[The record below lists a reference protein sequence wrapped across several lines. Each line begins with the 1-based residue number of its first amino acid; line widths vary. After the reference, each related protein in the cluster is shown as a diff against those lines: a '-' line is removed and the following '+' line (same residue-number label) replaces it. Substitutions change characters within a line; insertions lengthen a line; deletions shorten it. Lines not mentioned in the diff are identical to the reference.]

1 MDAVGLCTPRVTVL
15 EIGSGTGNLAQTIL
29 NASQK
34 ELDYLGI
41 ERDDLLIDLSASIA
55 DVMGAVISFAQGDAV
70 RPADFE
76 RKPSDFWEICLLAT
90 IQMTRSLA
98 VIR

>member
-1 MDAVGLCTPRVTVL
+1 MDQLVSTSKVTVL

-41 ERDDLLIDLSASIA
+41 EVDDLLIDLSASIA
-55 DVMGAVISFAQGDAV
+55 DVMQADIS
-70 RPADFE
+70 
-76 RKPSDFWEICLLAT
+76 LLRE
-90 IQMTRSLA
+90 MRC
-98 VIR
+98 VHRF